1 MKINDIDNKLMENI
15 MKNINLT
22 TEQYAVIDSLESEI
36 MYQLETFGDVDVDG
50 LYEGDYITG
59 LFMPN
64 EFDYAIGNVAYR
76 SYG

>member
-1 MKINDIDNKLMENI
+1 MEYI

-22 TEQYAVIDSLESEI
+22 AEQYAAIDSLIPEI
-36 MYQLETFGDVDVDG
+36 MYQLEMFGDVDVDG
-50 LYEGDYITG
+50 LYEGDYITE

-64 EFDYAIGNVAYR
+64 EFNYAIESVAYR

>member
-1 MKINDIDNKLMENI
+1 

-36 MYQLETFGDVDVDG
+36 MYQFGDVDVEG
-50 LYEGDYITG
+50 LYEGDYITE

-64 EFDYAIGNVAYR
+64 EFFYAVEGIAFR
-76 SYG
+76 TYG

>member
-1 MKINDIDNKLMENI
+1 

-36 MYQLETFGDVDVDG
+36 MYQLEMFGDVDVEG
-50 LYEGDYITG
+50 LYEGDYITE

-64 EFDYAIGNVAYR
+64 EFFYAVEGIAFR
-76 SYG
+76 TYG

>member
-1 MKINDIDNKLMENI
+1 

-22 TEQYAVIDSLESEI
+22 TEQYAVIDDLESEI
-36 MYQLETFGDVDVDG
+36 MYQMDTFGDVDVEG
-50 LYEGDYITG
+50 MYEGDYITG

-64 EFDYAIGNVAYR
+64 EFHYAIGQRAYR

>member
-1 MKINDIDNKLMENI
+1 

-22 TEQYAVIDSLESEI
+22 AEQYAVIDTLESEI
-36 MYQLETFGDVDVDG
+36 MYQMETFGDVDVEG

-64 EFDYAIGNVAYR
+64 EFHYAIGQRAYR

>member
-1 MKINDIDNKLMENI
+1 

-36 MYQLETFGDVDVDG
+36 MYQLEMFGDVDVEG
-50 LYEGDYITG
+50 LYEGDYITE

-64 EFDYAIGNVAYR
+64 EFLYAVESVAFR
-76 SYG
+76 TYG

>member
-1 MKINDIDNKLMENI
+1 

-22 TEQYAVIDSLESEI
+22 AEQYAAIDSLIPEI
-36 MYQLETFGDVDVDG
+36 MYQLEMFGDVDVDG
-50 LYEGDYITG
+50 LYEGDYITE

-64 EFDYAIGNVAYR
+64 EFNYAIESVAYR